1 MQLIEKETDK
11 DKRNIKGEYTLMD
24 DKIYNFSNK
33 RIGYLDVVK
42 ALGIFFIYFAHFGEG
57 ENDDEQCAKV
67 GSADQQS
74 PRLLRGEPPPA
85 VPGARI

>member
-1 MQLIEKETDK
+1 M
-11 DKRNIKGEYTLMD
+11 N
-24 DKIYNFSNK
+24 N
-33 RIGYLDVVK
+33 IGYAFFMG
-42 ALGIFFIYFAHFGEG
+42 ALSLCCLLPIYFAQFGEG
-57 ENDDEQCAKV
+57 ENDDVQCAKV